1 MQGEL
6 KHCSSKSQYTHTD
19 HKNFVR
25 QLTVIEHRQVQIH
38 RIHVMNKLWSQ
49 ATNVHEVTTINLE
62 EHHFI
67 GKLQNFPVNIA
78 TLLCE
83 NQGDPAIKVRTVGS

>member
-1 MQGEL
+1 M
-6 KHCSSKSQYTHTD
+6 
-19 HKNFVR
+19 
-25 QLTVIEHRQVQIH
+25 TVIERWQVHIH
-38 RIHVMNKLWSQ
+38 CIHVMNKLRSQ
-49 ATNVHEVTTINLE
+49 ATNVHKVTTINLE

-83 NQGDPAIKVRTVGS
+83 NQGDPAIKVRTIGG